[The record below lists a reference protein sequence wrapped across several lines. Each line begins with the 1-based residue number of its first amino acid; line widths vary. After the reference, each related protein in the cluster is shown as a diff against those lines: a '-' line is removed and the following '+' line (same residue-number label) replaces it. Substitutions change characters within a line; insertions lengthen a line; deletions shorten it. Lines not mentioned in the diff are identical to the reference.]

1 MASED
6 SELDDSGYG
15 ETSRYAAHLDRGW
28 SLLERADFD
37 AARQSARH
45 AQRLRPEAPD
55 ASVLL
60 GAIAL
65 AQGDPQESL
74 RWYENAIE
82 LDPEYFE
89 PYLAAAQ
96 VALFD
101 LGDAERALQLCEDA
115 LELDGVSALDALDL
129 GLLATECQN
138 ALGQLEEARNRLT
151 SLAANPLIE
160 AAARG
165 ELPGKPG
172 ERAGVERSP
181 LAELQEDEDGEP
193 LEDPEREAQL
203 QRLLHLCLR
212 LGRLWLDVQLPQ
224 EALPLLRALVERFA
238 NSADAWHIL
247 SEAEHQHGDP
257 RAACHA
263 SLRVYRLDS
272 QLAPPKWLP
281 PPSQIHRKVVQV
293 LAECPDPAVREL
305 SQRRVALVVLVHE
318 LPSMELVLEG
328 IDPRVTALALASR
341 GPTEGSAPLL
351 TGIAIYRRNL
361 MRLARTPEHF
371 DEELRFAVLEELA
384 AFLHLDDTR
393 RSALGLSPIG
403 QVEHEEA
410 PEPLSDPDEPDEPTR
425 GSRRRRRKRM
435 LS

>member
-28 SLLERADFD
+28 SLLERADYE

-45 AQRLRPEAPD
+45 AQRLRPDAPD

-65 AQGDPQESL
+65 AQGDAQESL

-115 LELDGVSALDALDL
+115 LELDGVSAFDALDL
-129 GLLATECQN
+129 GLLATECQIS
-138 ALGQLEEARNRLT
+138 LGQVEEARNRLT
-151 SLAANPLIE
+151 SLATHPLME

-165 ELPGKPG
+165 SLPATKSEERQAEDG
-172 ERAGVERSP
+172 ERGP
-181 LAELQEDEDGEP
+181 LAELEEDEDGEP

-203 QRLLHLCLR
+203 QRLVHLCLR
-212 LGRLWLDVQLPQ
+212 LGRLWLDVQLPE

-238 NSADAWHIL
+238 NNADAWHIL
-247 SEAEHQHGDP
+247 SEAEYQHGDP

-272 QLAPPKWLP
+272 QLTPPKWLP

-293 LAECPDPAVREL
+293 LAECPDSAVREL

-351 TGIAIYRRNL
+351 TGIAVYRRNL

-371 DEELRFAVLEELA
+371 DEELRFAILEELA
-384 AFLHLDDTR
+384 AFLQLDDER
-393 RSALGLSPIG
+393 RLALGLGPLGHTESFEEPG
-403 QVEHEEA
+403 PVEEPEEPA
-410 PEPLSDPDEPDEPTR
+410 Q